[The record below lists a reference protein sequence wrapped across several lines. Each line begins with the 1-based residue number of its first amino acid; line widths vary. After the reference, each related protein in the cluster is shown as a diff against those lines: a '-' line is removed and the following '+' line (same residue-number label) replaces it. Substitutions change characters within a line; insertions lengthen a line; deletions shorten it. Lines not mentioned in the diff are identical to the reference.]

1 MPDRSLTPRQ
11 EDLLRRLV
19 EAHDRL
25 QPDEEPFRYSK
36 NYTGKTDLAMLQH
49 PGRPEGWSD
58 VFMGDLEA
66 LAEEG
71 YIRRRL
77 LGRPGRGW
85 WFELKRKA
93 LDHPESSEPTGLTP
107 VLILQDI
114 REGRRYPNRLARLE
128 GSGRLEGVYHDIGS
142 RELFFLFLLFQS
154 TSKHGVPGE
163 PVTVVTDD
171 EASDRLLEWSS
182 SGFLKF
188 EGKDRGNPKYR
199 VRTMWGEFVRQM
211 EKEKKLKGIFDG
223 TLTDGP
229 GIKLYG
235 LRLAPDETQILIQ
248 DISAILRLGH
258 R

>member
-1 MPDRSLTPRQ
+1 MSDRSLTPRQ
-11 EDLLRRLV
+11 KDLLRRLL
-19 EAHDRL
+19 EAYDRL
-25 QPDEEPFRYSK
+25 QPDEEPFHCFK
-36 NYTGKTDLAMLQH
+36 DYTGPADLVIIQH
-49 PGRPEGWSD
+49 RGWREPPAH
-58 VFMGDLEA
+58 MADLEA
-66 LAEEG
+66 LHEEG
-71 YIRRRL
+71 FIRLRF
-77 LGRPGRGW
+77 LGRPGGGW
-85 WFELKRKA
+85 RFELKPKA
-93 LDHPESSEPTGLTP
+93 FDHPESSEPTGLTP

-128 GSGRLEGVYHDIGS
+128 GRGRLEGVYHDIGS

-171 EASDRLLEWSS
+171 DASDRLLEWSS